1 MLLLGIAA
9 CSEDSK
15 YNSSVVKD
23 IQMYLDDEAYSLNT
37 GSSNKPLFIYAA
49 DGSYVANYSTLY
61 RFQLP
66 DGTYRIV
73 ATTEADSLPHP
84 GNLND
89 IVLNQDPK
97 AEKVYA
103 LSAPVEYATP
113 LMSLGDSYV

>member
-1 MLLLGIAA
+1 MRKSISSAVAGLMLLLGIAA

-37 GSSNKPLFIYAA
+37 GSANKPLFIYAA

-73 ATTEADSLPHP
+73 AATEA
-84 GNLND
+84 
-89 IVLNQDPK
+89 
-97 AEKVYA
+97 A
-103 LSAPVEYATP
+103 
-113 LMSLGDSYV
+113 

>member
-61 RFQLP
+61 RFNCL
-66 DGTYRIV
+66 TV
-73 ATTEADSLPHP
+73 H
-84 GNLND
+84 
-89 IVLNQDPK
+89 IVLLLLRKLIRCRIRAIND
-97 AEKVYA
+97 
-103 LSAPVEYATP
+103 SA
-113 LMSLGDSYV
+113 